1 MPRIEAA
8 SIEEHVR
15 VQTSRIL
22 AAASELFRVRGYRQ
36 TDMDDIA
43 QAVGLARNSL
53 YRYYRN
59 KDFILLACVER
70 DMGAYIEQMG
80 CLETQHPDPVE
91 RIGAWLDM
99 QIDIATSPAHATLE
113 LIAEIRSDAP
123 ELRKQLMALH
133 QAPTAVLEVA
143 LAEVLRGKRRDT
155 GLIAAL
161 VRGMVEAAAGQAMR
175 RDNAVAVK
183 RELRRAVERVLE
195 T

>member
-15 VQTSRIL
+15 VQTARIL

-59 KDFILLACVER
+59 KDFILLACVAR
-70 DMGAYIEQMG
+70 DMGAYIEQMRT
-80 CLETQHPDPVE
+80 LDNLHPDPVE

-113 LIAEIRSDAP
+113 HIAEIRTDAP
-123 ELRKQLMALH
+123 ELRKQLMDLH
-133 QAPTAVLEVA
+133 DAPAAVLQGSIGEI
-143 LAEVLRGKRRDT
+143 LRGKRRDT
-155 GLIAAL
+155 ALIAAL
-161 VRGMVEAAAGQAMR
+161 ISGMVEAAAGQALR
-175 RDNAVAVK
+175 RDNTVTVK
-183 RELRRAVERVLE
+183 RELRRAVERILE
-195 T
+195 S